1 MHTIHY
7 DLGHL
12 RVAVTSSV
20 PETQP
25 ALDFLYPLAGVRPK
39 DPDSAYHCT
48 ADETGL
54 TFALTGEG
62 EDYRTTDPRT
72 LVPALET
79 SIRERFIA
87 QAGQSWALH
96 SSGFLT
102 EEGQAV
108 LILGQAGAGKT
119 TLALQAIAAG
129 ACGLSDELHV
139 WQPSRG
145 KVSGYPRAY
154 AIKEGTFRRFPEFGS
169 LMTGLAPSQWNER
182 PLWYVPPA
190 RLGRHL
196 AAQPVT
202 LRALV
207 LLSREGYRGPLRLV
221 PHWKRLSA
229 ILPHA
234 WIPQGL
240 AFEDHMEE
248 AMTALA
254 SVEVWEGG
262 PEAILENFAGLRA
275 VAASQ

>member
-1 MHTIHY
+1 MRRILY

-20 PETQP
+20 PQAQP
-25 ALDFLYPLAGVRPK
+25 ALEALYPMANVQSTES
-39 DPDSAYHCT
+39 DAAYHCT
-48 ADETGL
+48 ADERGL
-54 TFALTGEG
+54 AFALTGDG
-62 EDYRTTDPRT
+62 ADYRTTDPRK
-72 LVPALET
+72 LAPALET
-79 SIRERFIA
+79 CIRERYIA
-87 QAGQSWALH
+87 QAGPSWALH

-102 EEGQAV
+102 DEGEAV

-119 TLALQAIAAG
+119 TLAMQAIAAG

-139 WQPSRG
+139 WQPG
-145 KVSGYPRAY
+145 QGVVYGYPRAY
-154 AIKEGTFRRFPEFGS
+154 AIKEGTFRRFPEFGR
-169 LMTGLAPSQWNER
+169 LMIGASPSHWNER
-182 PLWYVPPA
+182 PLWYIPPD

-196 AAQPVT
+196 AAQPVN

-207 LLSREGYRGPLRLV
+207 LLSREGYRGSLRPV

-234 WIPQGL
+234 WIPQTF

-248 AMTALA
+248 AMTALD

-262 PEAILENFAGLRA
+262 PEAILENFVGLRA
-275 VAASQ
+275 ATVSP